1 MFSLDGYQALTEGA
15 GLLDRIDRGRLR
27 LTGAD
32 RRSYLQGILTN
43 DIAALTP
50 GTGCYAAMLTPQ
62 GRMIAD
68 MRVLELGDAVLIDL
82 DRRLAPDIRDR
93 FDQFIFSED
102 VVVSDDTDALV
113 QLGLYGPHAGTILAQ
128 ALSQLGA
135 RHHDSTA
142 AGPERLGIFQTA
154 HWRGAGV
161 SLIVAGSDDFGLE
174 GFELFIERGGADV
187 VSRSL
192 RSAGATPVERETADV
207 IRIEAGRPL
216 FGVDMD
222 EHTIPLE
229 AGIEDRAI
237 SQTKGCYVGQEII
250 VRVLHRGHG
259 RVARRLVGLLVE
271 GAVPARG
278 DLIRAG
284 DREVGAVTSAAE
296 SPAMRRPIALGYVHR
311 DHVDPGTEL
320 TIDHGDRALAATVA
334 ALPFIQRQAEPAR
347 P

>member
-1 MFSLDGYQALTEGA
+1 MFLLSGYQALTEGA
-15 GLLDRIDRGRLR
+15 GLLERIDRGRLR

-62 GRMIAD
+62 GRMVAD

-93 FDQFIFSED
+93 LDQFIFSED
-102 VVVSDDTDALV
+102 VVVSDDTDVLV
-113 QLGLYGPHAGTILAQ
+113 QMGLYGPRAGAVLAQ
-128 ALSQLGA
+128 ALSRFAA
-135 RHHDSTA
+135 RDGDSPV
-142 AGPERLGIFQTA
+142 AGPERLEIFQNA
-154 HWRGAGV
+154 RWRAAEM

-174 GFELFIERGGADV
+174 GFELFIERGSADAV
-187 VSRSL
+187 GRAL
-192 RSAGATPVERETADV
+192 LEAGATPVERETADV
-207 IRIEAGRPL
+207 TRIEAGRPL

-237 SQTKGCYVGQEII
+237 SETKGCYVGQEII

-259 RVARRLVGLLVE
+259 RVARKLVGLLVE

-278 DLIRAG
+278 DRIRAG
-284 DREVGAVTSAAE
+284 DREVGAVTSATQ

-311 DHVDPGTEL
+311 DHVEPGAQL
-320 TIDHGDRALAATVA
+320 TIDHGDAALGATVA
-334 ALPFIQRQAEPAR
+334 SLPFIQRQAEPAR

>member
-1 MFSLDGYQALTEGA
+1 MFSLDGYQALTGGA

-62 GRMIAD
+62 GRMVAD

-93 FDQFIFSED
+93 LDQFIFSEE
-102 VVVSDDTDALV
+102 VVVADDTDVLA
-113 QLGLYGPHAGTILAQ
+113 QLGLYGPHAATILER

-135 RHHDSTA
+135 RDGDTPR
-142 AGPERLGIFQTA
+142 AGRERLEIFQNVSLSA
-154 HWRGAGV
+154 AGV
-161 SLIVAGSDDFGLE
+161 SVIAAGSDDFGLE
-174 GFELFIERGGADV
+174 GYELFIERGGADAV
-187 VSRSL
+187 ARAL
-192 RSAGATPVERETADV
+192 RTAGATPVELETADV
-207 IRIEAGRPL
+207 TRIEAGRPL

-237 SQTKGCYVGQEII
+237 SQSKGCYVGQEII

-259 RVARRLVGLLVE
+259 RVARKLVGLLVE
-271 GAVPARG
+271 GGVPARG
-278 DLIRAG
+278 DRIRAG
-284 DREVGAVTSAAE
+284 EREVGAVTSAVE
-296 SPAMRRPIALGYVHR
+296 SPALARPIALGYVHR
-311 DHVDPGTEL
+311 DHVDPGAQL
-320 TIDHGDRALAATVA
+320 IIDHGDVALVATIAV
-334 ALPFIQRQAEPAR
+334 LPFIHRQVEPAR